1 MNILIAKE
9 KSIGDIRKE
18 FSQLYPFLKIEFYKT
33 EESRGVTRRVK
44 LDDEF
49 HLTENGAISIDISK
63 HRSIALVKKDFLTIS
78 KLIAQVYRKSGTVWV
93 ETSHTDSWSLEHQNF
108 EGEQMNDS
116 STQ

>member
-1 MNILIAKE
+1 MNILISKE

-49 HLTENGAISIDISK
+49 HLTENGAIPIDISK